1 MPKYI
6 TKENIRLLTTI
17 YLRDKF
23 KIIKDLDFIEISDEI
38 AIKK

>member
-6 TKENIRLLTTI
+6 TKENIRQLTTI

-23 KIIKDLDFIEISDEI
+23 EIIKDLDFIEISDEI